1 MRKLRAFNFIT
12 LNGYFKG
19 PNGDTSWHK
28 HGGEEENKYA
38 EEGAQSKSTLLFGR
52 VTYKMMASY
61 WPTAMAIENNPIVA
75 NGMNEAEKIVF
86 SKTLKKA
93 DWKNTL
99 IVTNAE
105 EEIRKMKKAKGND
118 MTILGSGSII
128 TQLAQAGLID
138 EFQLMV
144 DPIALGAGT
153 TLFKNISPPLHLK
166 LTNTK
171 AFKSGVVLLCYEP
184 QK

>member
-19 PNGDTSWHK
+19 PNNDTSWHK
-28 HGGEEENKYA
+28 HGGEEENRYA

-61 WPTAMAIENNPIVA
+61 WPTSMAIENNSVVA
-75 NGMNEAEKIVF
+75 NGMNDAEKIVF
-86 SKTLKKA
+86 SKSLKKA
-93 DWKNTL
+93 DWKNTR
-99 IVTNAE
+99 IVKNAE
-105 EEIRKMKKAKGND
+105 AEIRKMKKEKGND

-144 DPIALGAGT
+144 DPIALGSGT
-153 TLFKNISPPLHLK
+153 PLFKNIDHPLNLR
-166 LTNTK
+166 LTNAKT
-171 AFKSGVVLLCYEP
+171 FKSGVVLLCYEP
-184 QK
+184 Q